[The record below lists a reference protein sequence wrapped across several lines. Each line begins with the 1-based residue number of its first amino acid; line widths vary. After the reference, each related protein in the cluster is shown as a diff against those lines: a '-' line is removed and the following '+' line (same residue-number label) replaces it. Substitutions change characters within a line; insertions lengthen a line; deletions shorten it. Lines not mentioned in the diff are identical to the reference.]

1 MAVEAAVV
9 MEAAVVVK
17 AQVVVMAELA
27 VVMAQVVVATVQAA
41 VDWAAVVMA
50 QADDEGALCE
60 AVVRVVVTAS
70 VMATHPRRPQ
80 AGRNSH
86 T

>member
-27 VVMAQVVVATVQAA
+27 VVMAQVVVASATVEAA
-41 VDWAAVVMA
+41 QKASNRCAAHSRHNRCHDRNWSLVSPM
-50 QADDEGALCE
+50 
-60 AVVRVVVTAS
+60 S
-70 VMATHPRRPQ
+70 RPD
-80 AGRNSH
+80 RCH
-86 T
+86 